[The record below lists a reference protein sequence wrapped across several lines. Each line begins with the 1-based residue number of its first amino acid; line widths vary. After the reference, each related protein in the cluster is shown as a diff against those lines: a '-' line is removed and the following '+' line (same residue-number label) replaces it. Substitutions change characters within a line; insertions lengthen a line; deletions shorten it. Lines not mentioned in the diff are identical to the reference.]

1 MVKLLV
7 TSQFFC
13 CRAQKKSEREEKLR
27 KEWEAMKL
35 NKYQGINLYIKNI
48 EDEIDEERLRKE
60 FSAFGNIKSCKIM
73 TDTKGESCG
82 FGFVCFESPEQSQ
95 DAISDM
101 NNRIL
106 AGATKPLYVALHEP
120 KEIRRQKLAAR
131 HNMRGRPQLPQG
143 QPGAPAGM
151 YASGQPVYYPNSNV
165 GGFVYPQQMMGPT
178 ISRSWATGQPQY
190 QHMPY
195 AAANQMTMVPRGGKG
210 GNGGGRGSSSTGGRQ
225 GGRGGGARRGGGQ
238 SQSQQPQP
246 QSQPQSGGP
255 GMDLTLANLSAL
267 PLDTQ
272 KLLLGERLY
281 NMIVPTQELL
291 AGKITGMFLE
301 SGWAIEELFGL
312 IEDPQKLASSI
323 EDAINVLDRARNIPQ
338 ESNQSDEHAPEDSA
352 DKQ

>member
-1 MVKLLV
+1 
-7 TSQFFC
+7 
-13 CRAQKKSEREEKLR
+13 
-27 KEWEAMKL
+27 MKL

-131 HNMRGRPQLPQG
+131 HNMRGRGPLAPQG
-143 QPGAPAGM
+143 QPGAPTGM

-255 GMDLTLANLSAL
+255 GMELTLANLSAL
-267 PLDTQ
+267 PLETQ
-272 KLLLGERLY
+272 KLILGERLY
-281 NMIVPTQELL
+281 NMIVPTQEAL

-338 ESNQSDEHAPEDSA
+338 ESNQSEEPEDTA